1 MSKIVDFYL
10 GGQDNKGRSIDE
22 ILSWSDAK
30 IEAVHDFIQW
40 VFPLHEKSLHS
51 INTPIL
57 SKEDIDILS
66 NSDIAKANMSSC
78 LDRFSDFLGLNDN
91 DQKKINFWANE
102 GNHNLLR
109 ITRIIRSLRLF
120 GLEMEAYEFYN
131 KVITIGKDNSL
142 PIVTMQFWT
151 NALVGDISGSLTEKF
166 LELKAV

>member
-10 GGQDNKGRSIDE
+10 DGTDDKGRSIAD
-22 ILSWSDAK
+22 ILNWSDSK

-51 INTPIL
+51 INTPVL

-66 NSDIAKANMSSC
+66 NSDIARANMSAC
-78 LDRFSDFLGLNDN
+78 LDRFSDFLGLNNN

-120 GLEMEAYEFYN
+120 GLEFEAVDFYN
-131 KVITIGKDNSL
+131 KVISIGKDNSL
-142 PIVTMQFWT
+142 PMVTMQFWS
-151 NALVGDISGSLTEKF
+151 NALVGEINGSLTEKF
-166 LELKAV
+166 LELKRL